1 MNTPQEATMSN
12 VDNPLKVGS
21 SPTSGASLKIDGIAI
36 FPWFSIYCPSEKPD
50 DVEVMAEFLDLIAG
64 CKTHDYAS
72 GEIVMEQDSPSGPLL
87 VLMEGEVEILRDDIR
102 VSKIAQ
108 AGAVFG
114 EMSVLLGCPHTAT
127 VRALKPSRFAVIENP
142 LQFLTSSPDA
152 SLHVARLLA
161 KRLDSLSKYLA
172 DVKRQY
178 EGHDHLGMV
187 DEVLE
192 TLMHRQPR
200 PSVH

>member
-1 MNTPQEATMSN
+1 
-12 VDNPLKVGS
+12 L
-21 SPTSGASLKIDGIAI
+21 
-36 FPWFSIYCPSEKPD
+36 PD
-50 DVEVMAEFLDLIAG
+50 DLGVMADFLELVRRL
-64 CKTHDYAS
+64 KTQDYAP
-72 GEIVMEQDSPSGPLL
+72 GEVLMEQDSPTGPLL
-87 VLMEGEVEILRDDIR
+87 VLIEGQVEILRDNVR
-102 VSKIAQ
+102 VAKTDQ

-114 EMSVLLGCPHTAT
+114 EMSVLLECAHTAT
-127 VRALKPSRFAVIENP
+127 VRALKPSRLAVIENP
-142 LQFLTSSPDA
+142 RQFLTSSADA

-161 KRLDSLSKYLA
+161 KRLDALSKYLV

-200 PSVH
+200 PPVR